1 MKKVFILK
9 HVRNED
15 AGTILDFL
23 KEKKIPHQGVKLY
36 DGDELP
42 AIEDTRAVISLGGPM
57 NVDEE
62 GKFPFLKQEK
72 IFLKEAIA
80 RDLPCLGVCLGSQL
94 LARSLGAAVYKAKQ
108 EEIGWDRVTLTSE
121 AKKDTLFSVIPETSF
136 QVLQWHG
143 DTFDLPRGAVHLAS
157 SDRVPN
163 QAFRFGDKIYGL
175 QFHVEVNKPM
185 LKDWFKKR
193 EDLSEILKEY
203 DRYKPTLTQ
212 ITAQFYK
219 RFFSLI

>member
-9 HVRNED
+9 HVPNED

-23 KEKKIPHQGVKLY
+23 KDKKIPHQGVNLY
-36 DGDELP
+36 DGDAFP
-42 AIEDTRAVISLGGPM
+42 MIEETRAVISLGGPM
-57 NVDEE
+57 NADEE
-62 GKFPFLKQEK
+62 DKFPFLKEEK
-72 IFLKEAIA
+72 VFLKEAIA

-94 LARSLGAAVYKAKQ
+94 LARSLGASVYKARQ
-108 EEIGWDRVTLTSE
+108 EEIGWDKVTLSSE
-121 AKKDTLFSVIPETSF
+121 AKKDTLFSVIPDAKF

-157 SDRVPN
+157 SRPVPN

-193 EDLSEILKEY
+193 KNLNEILKEY
-203 DRYKPTLTQ
+203 DRYQPALTR
-212 ITAQFYK
+212 ITAQFYQ
-219 RFFSLI
+219 RFFSL